1 MAFED
6 VPLPLPVTLAA
17 WAALGIGMALGRERG
32 GRKAAL
38 LDPSARVGLGIQA
51 LAFAIVFAPLRPTA
65 SPGAVAVGL
74 RWAGA
79 ALAWASAA
87 FAIRAAHVLGRQW
100 SLEARLL
107 PEHRLVRDGPYRY
120 VRHPIYAA
128 MLGLLVATG
137 VNLTTW
143 LPLAAAVGLYVGGT
157 LLRARVEDGLLR
169 ERFGDE
175 YARYAAEVPA
185 LVPLPAPRAPRAGP

>member
-107 PEHRLVRDGPYRY
+107 PEHRLVRRDR
-120 VRHPIYAA
+120 R
-128 MLGLLVATG
+128 LVLRVTAPPSVVPVG
-137 VNLTTW
+137 
-143 LPLAAAVGLYVGGT
+143 GLYRTPTVHLPSTVRTGGSDLVVRSTHGGAALGVVG
-157 LLRARVEDGLLR
+157 ACDHAGLQ
-169 ERFGDE
+169 
-175 YARYAAEVPA
+175 
-185 LVPLPAPRAPRAGP
+185 